1 MACQKNVELP
11 PQDLLES
18 PRIDLGINLRNKLM
32 IDLSPTA
39 RYPTGD
45 RMRRYVMSVRARP
58 EVVIIQKQMKEQGQ
72 RKEQLRQVVEA
83 GADAVLIF
91 GGAVLVQG
99 LLG

>member
-1 MACQKNVELP
+1 MHPISAPLHVKKY
-11 PQDLLES
+11 
-18 PRIDLGINLRNKLM
+18 IDRCLFL
-32 IDLSPTA
+32 TV

-45 RMRRYVMSVRARP
+45 RRRSYVMSVRARP
-58 EVVIIQKQMKEQGQ
+58 EVVIRQKQMKEQGQ